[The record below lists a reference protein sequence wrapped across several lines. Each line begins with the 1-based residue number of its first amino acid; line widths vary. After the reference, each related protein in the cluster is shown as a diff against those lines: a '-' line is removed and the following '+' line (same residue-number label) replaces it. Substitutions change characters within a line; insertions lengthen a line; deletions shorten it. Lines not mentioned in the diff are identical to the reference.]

1 MLHWH
6 CSVGARLL
14 TPLRKFDLA
23 SPLQESVLQ
32 LQLCSMKSAA
42 DGYNVVEAT
51 ADLANSPASHATP
64 SSSRLSAAA
73 AAIHELPTPSLLVR
87 LPVVARNCSRMAQ
100 RAAAAGVALRPHV
113 KT

>member
-6 CSVGARLL
+6 CSVGALLL

-42 DGYNVVEAT
+42 DGYYIVEAT
-51 ADLANSPASHATP
+51 ADLPRSHAP
-64 SSSRLSAAA
+64 DAALFPSRLSAAA
-73 AAIHELPTPSLLVR
+73 ATFDQLPSPSLLVR